1 MKVLEHLRLISMTI
15 GATLLT
21 GGFLSSQFAP
31 GFDAP
36 AVAQSEKPKI
46 VVLEF
51 DAASASRWY
60 SSYRG
65 VGAARGISERLINE
79 LVSEGTYSLVDSS
92 QIGESDRWWYSVDLR
107 EALAAAHA
115 KGIDG
120 VIDGTVTRFDI
131 DEERICVG
139 AIVARVCNEETVATV
154 EITVRILD
162 PEDGSILATMEVE
175 EQVSASKASGSV
187 SGISGSSQGADDD
200 LLAEA
205 VEAAV
210 EELAD
215 DIVKAKRRL

>member
-1 MKVLEHLRLISMTI
+1 MPMTI
-15 GATLLT
+15 GAALLT
-21 GGFLSSQFAP
+21 GGFLSPSFAP
-31 GFDAP
+31 GFDSP

-51 DAASASRWY
+51 DAANASRWY

-79 LVSEGTYSLVDSS
+79 LVNEGTYSLIDSS
-92 QIGESDRWWYSVDLR
+92 QIGEDDRWWYSVDLS

-120 VIDGTVTRFDI
+120 VVDGTVTRFEVEE
-131 DEERICVG
+131 DEICVG
-139 AIVARVCNEETVATV
+139 AFGARVCNEEVVATV
-154 EITVRILD
+154 EINVRIIN
-162 PEDGSILATMEVE
+162 PEDGSIVVTTEVE
-175 EQVSASKASGSV
+175 EQVKASNARGNIRGV
-187 SGISGSSQGADDD
+187 SGSSQGAEDD

-210 EELAD
+210 EELAEE
-215 DIVKAKRRL
+215 IVKAKRRL